1 MPPFLPELAYCAAG
15 YGGYGKSI
23 GSAQADYSNF
33 GKKYE
38 IRIFP
43 PGGHIY
49 IPKDSERLLAVPD
62 VRCLFMEKIL
72 NLLMRAILGTI
83 AMYFINSALNRLG
96 VPLGVGINAATVLTS
111 GILGFPGLLA
121 LYGIGIYRIL

>member
-1 MPPFLPELAYCAAG
+1 MESAYFGMADI
-15 YGGYGKSI
+15 SI
-23 GSAQADYSNF
+23 FQRTQNGS
-33 GKKYE
+33 
-38 IRIFP
+38 
-43 PGGHIY
+43 
-49 IPKDSERLLAVPD
+49 LAVPD
-62 VRCLFMEKIL
+62 ARCLSMEKIL

-121 LYGIGIYRIL
+121 LYGIGIYKIL